1 LLIKRPRL
9 SADADYRSAW
19 AALTGTAHAHRRRVS
34 PRCDPTKTALK
45 ESALTGLTLAI
56 AGKILDAALAKAVEK
71 NLKPV
76 VVAVLDARC
85 LP

>member
-1 LLIKRPRL
+1 
-9 SADADYRSAW
+9 
-19 AALTGTAHAHRRRVS
+19 LTGTAHAHRRRVS